1 MAMKNGDLPIENG
14 DLPIENGDLPIENGD
29 LPIENCDFPSFF
41 VCLPEG
47 NITIAIELQRL
58 YNLVGGWAIPL
69 RNDGVR
75 QLGIWPSQYMEK

>member
-1 MAMKNGDLPIENG
+1 MEASSRFPGDECHVGNLLLGKMAMKNGDLPIENG

-29 LPIENCDFPSFF
+29 LPIEHGDFPSFF

-58 YNLVGGWAIPL
+58 YNLVGG
-69 RNDGVR
+69 
-75 QLGIWPSQYMEK
+75 